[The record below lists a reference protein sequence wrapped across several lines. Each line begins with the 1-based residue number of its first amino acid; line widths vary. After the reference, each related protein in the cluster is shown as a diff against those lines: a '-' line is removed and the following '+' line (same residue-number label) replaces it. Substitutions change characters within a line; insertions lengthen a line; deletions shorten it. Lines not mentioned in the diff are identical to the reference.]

1 MANHDIANQ
10 FNQQLRKVE
19 VSDSVHA
26 DFINPIF
33 SQLINNDAF
42 IKALVDSND
51 AFIKAL
57 IDAKMHQST
66 GHKHTGTTGDAPQI
80 GTTGIADNAITPAKL
95 HADLINSLTGLANQ
109 FLSVGALID
118 AKMHQSAGHKHTG
131 NTGDAP
137 QIGTTGIADSAI
149 TPAKLGTLNR
159 INLGGGFEVYY
170 NATSVSLDFEVPVNG
185 IPFIHTDAVLAGVS
199 EHME

>member
-80 GTTGIADNAITPAKL
+80 GTTGIAD
-95 HADLINSLTGLANQ
+95 
-109 FLSVGALID
+109 
-118 AKMHQSAGHKHTG
+118 
-131 NTGDAP
+131 
-137 QIGTTGIADSAI
+137 SAI